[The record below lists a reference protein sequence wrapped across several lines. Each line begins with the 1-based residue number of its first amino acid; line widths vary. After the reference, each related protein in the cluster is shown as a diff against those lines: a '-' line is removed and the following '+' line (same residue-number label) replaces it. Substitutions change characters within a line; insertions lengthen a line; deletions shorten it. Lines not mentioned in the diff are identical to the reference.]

1 MVLSE
6 STDENGEVVLTRLDE
21 NIKDH
26 NGNRSRCYF
35 LSVSVGTTPFD
46 PKHPISTDELLSK
59 ADASMYARKKGKF
72 SKETMG

>member
-21 NIKDH
+21 TIKDH
-26 NGNRSRCYF
+26 NANRSRCYP
-35 LSVSVGTTPFD
+35 LSISVGTTPFD
-46 PKHPISTDELLSK
+46 PKHPISIDELLSK